1 MSTPQELLDW
11 IDGELGCHL
20 DEAGDDWIRK
30 ARAEVAGGVDD
41 GRFAQLLALASRQ
54 ARRRAADISS
64 EGRSRA
70 AELLAGWDPVAWSV
84 LDLLRVSLVL
94 SRDDLAEESGPR
106 AILEAFRFGDVGE
119 LCALARALQFLPQPE
134 AYLWQARECCRSNM
148 NEVFEAMACDNAFPA
163 KHFDEVAWR
172 ALVVKAVF
180 ISAPLDRV
188 LGLDNRLSEDLARM
202 ALDLADERRSAGREV
217 QPLLWMCLGRH
228 GGQRALDSLEREVA
242 GDSVAGRRA
251 AALALSRAGEGQ
263 RLAALAAGE
272 SDPQAAAALL
282 AAQDEAPTQAAFRA
296 VLDCPLP

>member
-1 MSTPQELLDW
+1 MSNPQELLDW

-163 KHFDEVAWR
+163 KHFDEVAWPPSWSR
-172 ALVVKAVF
+172 QFSLA
-180 ISAPLDRV
+180 
-188 LGLDNRLSEDLARM
+188 RLSTGFSASTTDSPRTWLAWP
-202 ALDLADERRSAGREV
+202 SIS
-217 QPLLWMCLGRH
+217 PT
-228 GGQRALDSLEREVA
+228 S
-242 GDSVAGRRA
+242 A
-251 AALALSRAGEGQ
+251 AALGARCSPCSGCA
-263 RLAALAAGE
+263 
-272 SDPQAAAALL
+272 
-282 AAQDEAPTQAAFRA
+282 
-296 VLDCPLP
+296 